1 MAVRNVQILTL
12 ISIQPQSTTGG
23 AVNGNNSLGKP
34 NTAVASM
41 ICSTSA
47 ATGAPTSLSVV
58 WKLQDSADGT
68 TFADVVAPFGALPFT
83 VTQTVANSSVSFD
96 FRPVELR
103 NFLRAVATV
112 AFVGGTT
119 PAVTISAAVA
129 TVNPEYA
136 IGDAGAN
143 AVTNFGATVYQGQG

>member
-1 MAVRNVQILTL
+1 MAVRNTQVLTL
-12 ISIQPQSTTGG
+12 LSIQPQVSSGG
-23 AVNGNNSLGKP
+23 VVNGNNSLAKP
-34 NTAVASM
+34 NTAVATM
-41 ICSTSA
+41 VCTTSA
-47 ATGAPTSLSVV
+47 ATGAPTSQSVI

-68 TFADVVAPFGALPFT
+68 TFADVVAPLGAVPFT
-83 VTQTVANSSVSFD
+83 VTQTAANSSISFD

-103 NFLRAVATV
+103 NFIRAVATV

-119 PAVTISAAVA
+119 PSVTISAAVA
-129 TVNPEYA
+129 TLNPEYA